1 MKANCESKTIND
13 AKKAIEDDFFFQDM
27 DNRSIPDEL
36 EQEEEIR
43 ERLNSGFNFHI

>member
-1 MKANCESKTIND
+1 MKANCESKTKCD
-13 AKKAIEDDFFFQDM
+13 AKKEIEDDFLFQDM

>member
-1 MKANCESKTIND
+1 MTSDKRQEIN
-13 AKKAIEDDFFFQDM
+13 EDVFFDEM

-36 EQEEEIR
+36 EQAEEIR